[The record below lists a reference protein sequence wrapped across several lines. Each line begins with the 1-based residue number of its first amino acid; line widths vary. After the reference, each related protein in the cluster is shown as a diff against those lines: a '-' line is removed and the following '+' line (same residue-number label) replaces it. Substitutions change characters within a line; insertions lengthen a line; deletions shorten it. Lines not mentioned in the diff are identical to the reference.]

1 MNKTHINHTTR
12 KESEPPLKTIVD
24 TEFADLSH
32 MNFEVSDEQQI
43 ILDEVDRACKE
54 IRPLEDAAYLSG
66 SFNQHLVP
74 IFKRAQLLGLPISR
88 RYGEGQGADILTY
101 ALALERIGQEGT
113 GVRTFLSGH
122 VSLGQMTLQK
132 WGNEQQ
138 KEKYLP
144 PATRGEK
151 VMCFGLTE
159 PTAGSDP
166 ASLRTTYEDKGSH
179 FLLNGSKAW
188 ISNGS
193 IADAAVIFA
202 YPKGKREGMSAFIV
216 EKKFEGYS
224 SQQQKHK
231 LGMPTS
237 DTGSIFL
244 DNCRVPKENMLG
256 PAGKGL
262 GIAYSGLMSGR
273 LSVAAG
279 CLGVIEDCINE
290 SVNYARERIQHGKQI
305 GKHQLVQRH
314 IGIMSTN
321 LEAARNLVYKASVLK
336 QASDNTPED
345 KMIRDQADIMIAKAK
360 FFASNASFDAADRA
374 VQIFG
379 SSGYSFETRAPRHLV
394 DTRVCR
400 IYEGTDEIMVQ
411 KIAVSLLG
419 TDFEAYK

>member
-1 MNKTHINHTTR
+1 MKTVIDPGFGN
-12 KESEPPLKTIVD
+12 
-24 TEFADLSH
+24 LSQ
-32 MNFEVSDEQQI
+32 MKFDVSDEQRLV
-43 ILDEVDRACKE
+43 LDEVDRACRE
-54 IRPLEDAAYLSG
+54 IRPLEDEAYLTNN
-66 SFNQHLVP
+66 FNQHLVP
-74 IFKRAQLLGLPISR
+74 IFKKAQLLGLPISR
-88 RYGEGQGADILTY
+88 RYGDGQGADILTY

-132 WGNEQQ
+132 WGSEEQ

-151 VMCFGLTE
+151 VFCFGLTE

-166 ASLRTTYEDKGSH
+166 GSLRTSYENKGPH

-193 IADAAVIFA
+193 IADLAIIFA
-202 YPKGKREGMSAFIV
+202 YPKEKREGMSAFIV

-244 DNCRVPKENMLG
+244 DNCQVPKENMLG

-262 GIAYSGLMSGR
+262 GIAFSGLMSGR

-279 CLGVIEDCINE
+279 CLGVIEDCITE
-290 SVNYARERIQHGKQI
+290 AVNYARVRIQHGKQI

-321 LEAARNLVYKASVLK
+321 LEAAKNLVYKASVWK
-336 QASDNTPED
+336 QESDDHPDNKEL
-345 KMIRDQADIMIAKAK
+345 REQADIMIAKAK
-360 FFASNASFDAADRA
+360 FFASNASYDAADRA

-411 KIAVSLLG
+411 KIAVALLG

>member
-1 MNKTHINHTTR
+1 MNCSR
-12 KESEPPLKTIVD
+12 LKTVMD
-24 TEFADLSH
+24 SGVEDLSQ
-32 MNFEVSDEQQI
+32 MNFDISDEQKLV
-43 ILDEVDRACKE
+43 LDEVDRACKE
-54 IRPLEDAAYLSG
+54 LRPFEDQAYLASR
-66 SFNQHLVP
+66 FNDHLLP
-74 IFKRAQLLGLPISR
+74 IFKKAQILGLPISR

-101 ALALERIGQEGT
+101 ALALQRIGQEGT

-122 VSLGQMTLQK
+122 ISLGQLTIQK
-132 WGNEQQ
+132 WGNEDQ
-138 KEKYLP
+138 KQRYLP
-144 PATRGEK
+144 AGTRGEK

-166 ASLRTTYEDKGSH
+166 GSLRTTFEDKGTH
-179 FLLNGSKAW
+179 YLLNGSKAW

-193 IADAAVIFA
+193 IADTSVVFA
-202 YPKGKREGMSAFIV
+202 YPKGKREGMCAFIL
-216 EKKFEGYS
+216 ERGFEGYS

-237 DTGSIFL
+237 DTGSIFM
-244 DNCRVPKENMLG
+244 DNCKVPKENLLG
-256 PAGKGL
+256 PMGKGL

-279 CLGVIEDCINE
+279 CLGVIEDCITE
-290 SVNYARERIQHGKQI
+290 AVNYSRQRIQHGKPI
-305 GKHQLVQRH
+305 AKHQLVQRH

-321 LEAARNLVYKASVLK
+321 LEAAKNLVYKAALLK
-336 QASDNTPED
+336 QHSDEQPENKD
-345 KMIRDQADIMIAKAK
+345 LREHADIVIAQAK
-360 FFASNASFDAADRA
+360 YFASNASFDAADRA

-411 KIAVSLLG
+411 KIAVNLLG
-419 TDFEAYK
+419 PDFEAYR